1 MDLKELKSR
10 HNELESIIDT
20 GYKNYI
26 PDQRLRRFKKEKL
39 RIKQILD
46 KEDKMHH

>member
-1 MDLKELKSR
+1 MDLKELESR
-10 HNELESIIDT
+10 HNELENIIDT

-46 KEDKMHH
+46 KEGKMHH

>member
-46 KEDKMHH
+46 KQGKMHH

>member
-39 RIKQILD
+39 RIKQILA
-46 KEDKMHH
+46 KEGKMHH

>member
-10 HNELESIIDT
+10 HNELENIIDT

-26 PDQRLRRFKKEKL
+26 SDQRLRRFKKEKL
-39 RIKQILD
+39 RIKQILE
-46 KEDKMHH
+46 KEVNTHH